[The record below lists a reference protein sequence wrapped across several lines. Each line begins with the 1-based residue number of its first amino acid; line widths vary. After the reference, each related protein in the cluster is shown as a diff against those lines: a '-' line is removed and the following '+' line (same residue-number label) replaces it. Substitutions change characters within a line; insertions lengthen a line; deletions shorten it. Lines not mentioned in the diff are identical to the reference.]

1 MLTLV
6 IVIWAA
12 LLATLVGLIIGWRR
26 ERGALTLSYFL
37 GVSLIHVPGALA
49 FLGPVPIVAHWGLGD
64 RYATELGFEMTVIGL
79 AAFVVGAII
88 ASVLERRRVTI
99 SGLMPQAQAH
109 ALTFQRVGQRAV
121 IIGAIAFF
129 VLLPWGS
136 LLPSITALV
145 SAIATLLILGLWL
158 VVYGAVL
165 DSNPRRLRLTLVLL
179 PLLPLSTLITGGFLG
194 YGIFWIL
201 SVVAFVF
208 VIAPRRAWFFVTA
221 PLVLYL
227 GLSLFV
233 TYMGQRVAIR
243 EAVWRQQAG
252 IAERVDRIS
261 KIVTEFHFFDFHDAN
276 QVTALDDRLNLN
288 AYTGRAMQRIASGW
302 VDYAYGATM
311 PISALIPRAIWPDK
325 PAVGGGGTVVSDF
338 TGIPFDRYTSVGT
351 GQVFEFYVNFGLPGV
366 VGGFLLF
373 GFMLMWLDCGIMR
386 ALAVGDARGLLL
398 RALPGL
404 AMLQPGGNLVEILV
418 AVAGAVFVGYL
429 MMHATLF
436 QLVRRARLR
445 RRPA

>member
-88 ASVLERRRVTI
+88 ARVLERRRVTI

-252 IAERVDRIS
+252 IAERVDRI
-261 KIVTEFHFFDFHDAN
+261 
-276 QVTALDDRLNLN
+276 NLN